1 MNRPYPSNKPAAR
14 TRKAIG
20 FRPHAARFLILGHI
34 LILVALCEFAARL
47 HGGSRDALLYIEDF
61 FTSAMGAWIIMWGA
75 GILLDYLER
84 TERKESSKP

>member
-1 MNRPYPSNKPAAR
+1 MNRPYPSNKPAAHPR
-14 TRKAIG
+14 RALG

-84 TERKESSKP
+84 TERKKSSKP